1 MKGDRR
7 AFLKSAGVAGT
18 IALAGCISSTDDS
31 GSTETPTDEPTET
44 TGGEETA
51 TQTEEQSTST
61 ADSEVN
67 VGMVYATGGLGDKS
81 FNDMAQRGAIEA
93 RDELGISF
101 DQAQPETNSDFK
113 PAQRQFAQETD
124 PNYDLISCIGFAQT
138 DALKENASRYSDQ
151 HFMLV
156 DSVVEADNVAN
167 YVFKEHE
174 GSFQVGHLAGL
185 LTSQQFSTANAETS
199 GDSTT
204 LGFVGGVK
212 APLIEKFQ
220 AGFEAGAKYANENIE
235 VQSSYI
241 GSFNDPTAGKEAAAS
256 MYDSGADIVYHAS
269 GATGLGVFQAAK
281 EKGKFAIG
289 VDADQ
294 SKSDPDFKEY
304 ILASMV
310 KRVNTA
316 VFEAIES
323 EVNGEFKGGSVIT
336 LGLERNGVE
345 CVYGQTLGSEIP
357 QSVKDK
363 ITQSREDIINGD
375 ISVPQKP

>member
-7 AFLKSAGVAGT
+7 TFLKSAGVAGT

-31 GSTETPTDEPTET
+31 GSTSTPTEESTESSGDETD
-44 TGGEETA
+44 

-61 ADSEVN
+61 GEVAAN

-81 FNDMAQRGAIEA
+81 FNDMAQRGAIQAKE
-93 RDELGISF
+93 ELGIAF
-101 DQAQPETNSDFK
+101 DEAQPETNSDFK

-185 LTSQQFSTANAETS
+185 LTSQSFSTAQAETS

-220 AGFEAGAKYANENIE
+220 AGFEAGAKYANSDID

-294 SKSDPDFKEY
+294 SRSDPDFKEY

-323 EVNGEFKGGSVIT
+323 EVNGEFQGGSVIT

-357 QSVKDK
+357 QSIKDK
-363 ITQSREDIINGD
+363 ISQSREDIINGD
-375 ISVPQKP
+375 ISVPQTP

>member
-1 MKGDRR
+1 M
-7 AFLKSAGVAGT
+7 AGT

-31 GSTETPTDEPTET
+31 GSTETTTEGSTDESGGDGTE
-44 TGGEETA
+44 
-51 TQTEEQSTST
+51 TQTEQTTSGGEM
-61 ADSEVN
+61 AAN
-67 VGMVYATGGLGDKS
+67 IGMVYATGGLGDKS
-81 FNDMAQRGAIEA
+81 FNDMAQRGAQEA
-93 RDELGISF
+93 KDELGISF
-101 DQAQPETNSDFK
+101 SQAQPETNSDFK
-113 PAQRQFAQETD
+113 PAQRQFAQSTD
-124 PNYDLISCIGFAQT
+124 PNYDLVCCIGFAQT

-185 LTSQQFSTANAETS
+185 LTSQQFSTAKAETS

-220 AGFEAGAKYANENIE
+220 AGFEAGAKYANEDID
-235 VQSSYI
+235 VQSSYV

-323 EVNGEFKGGSVIT
+323 EVNGNFKGGNVVT

-363 ITQSREDIINGD
+363 VSKSREAIINGE
-375 ISVPQKP
+375 ISVPSKP